1 MGAYRV
7 TGTGLVLP
15 AAISITSP
23 RWRNGCPRKG
33 QISPEPGK
41 THHWGGQMSFGEQG
55 LGPFPAHPAFSL
67 SSRGSSSF
75 FLQPQCHLLT
85 TSRTVGLTRLM
96 AEQRWLAGCLSG
108 PLKTHFVPSF
118 LLCVNF
124 FPLSHFRCRSISL
137 RAEFSVPGWV

>member
-7 TGTGLVLP
+7 TGIGLVLP

-41 THHWGGQMSFGEQG
+41 THHWRGQMSFGEQG
-55 LGPFPAHPAFSL
+55 LGSFPAHPAFSL

-108 PLKTHFVPSF
+108 LPQDPLCAQFSPVCQLLPVISF
-118 LLCVNF
+118 QI
-124 FPLSHFRCRSISL
+124 PLNIAQS
-137 RAEFSVPGWV
+137 